1 MTRLLALLAFFASAF
16 ADSASRFE
24 EWAQRFDMR
33 FEDGKHRNHVFAN
46 WISNDRFI
54 EETNAKNLTYT
65 LAHNQLSGM
74 NREEYSAF
82 IARSGKYES
91 KIDAIKCVKA
101 CLDEDAS
108 NMDKF
113 KCVKACKPEDNEED
127 VSVEAALVKEL
138 GNNFEKLLPEIARLV
153 VPDLSAVD
161 PDRQRLFRETFEET
175 LMLSPSFTLRGG
187 TREIMR
193 GVIARGLGLR

>member
-24 EWAQRFDMR
+24 EWAERFDMR
-33 FEDGKHRNHVFAN
+33 FEDGKHRNYVFAN

-65 LAHNQLSGM
+65 LAHNHLSGM
-74 NREEYSAF
+74 NQEEYSAF

-113 KCVKACKPEDNEED
+113 KCVKACKPEDNDED
-127 VSVEAALVKEL
+127 VSMEAASSIDWRTKGAVTDVKDQGQCGSCWSFSTTGALEGAYAIKNGKLVAFSEQQLVDCDKL
-138 GNNFEKLLPEIARLV
+138 GNGGQCIRL
-153 VPDLSAVD
+153 
-161 PDRQRLFRETFEET
+161 DRQE
-175 LMLSPSFTLRGG
+175 
-187 TREIMR
+187 
-193 GVIARGLGLR
+193 